1 MNMYVESN
9 DMVKSMPSFGERLQ
23 QLMSEQG
30 ITAAYL
36 ARKTG
41 LSKPT
46 LSAILNGATT
56 DPRISSVIAIAR
68 VVGCDPVWLFVGK
81 SGAEFAS
88 STEISQVPIWELA
101 ELEGKPSDAIPLIDT
116 GRHLVVEDGGH
127 LCAVVAANDDLAG
140 SGIHKGD
147 FIVIDMAPEQRKLES
162 DDIALVRHNGKALL
176 LRAKSALD
184 GINLV
189 VDDPHFGF
197 LKAGEATVLGKMV
210 ELRRA

>member
-1 MNMYVESN
+1 MFVESN
-9 DMVKSMPSFGERLQ
+9 DMVKLMSSFNERLQ
-23 QLMSEQG
+23 QLMNEKG
-30 ITAAYL
+30 LKPADL

-46 LSAILNGATT
+46 LSAIIRGTTT
-56 DPRISSVIAIAR
+56 DPRISSVLGISR
-68 VVGCDPVWLFVGK
+68 VLGCDPVWLFVGK
-81 SGAEFAS
+81 NSAEYAS
-88 STEISQVPIWELA
+88 SAEISKVPIWEL
-101 ELEGKPSDAIPLIDT
+101 KDMVSHPSDAIPLIDT

-140 SGIHKGD
+140 SGIHSGD
-147 FIVIDMAPEQRKLES
+147 FIVIDMSPEQRKLETG
-162 DDIALVRHNGKALL
+162 DIALVQHGDKALL

-184 GINLV
+184 GMNLV

-197 LKAGEATVLGKMV
+197 LKASEALVLGKMI

>member
-1 MNMYVESN
+1 MFVESN
-9 DMVKSMPSFGERLQ
+9 DMVKLMSSFNERLQ
-23 QLMSEQG
+23 QLMNEKG
-30 ITAAYL
+30 LKPADL

-46 LSAILNGATT
+46 LSAIIRGTTT
-56 DPRISSVIAIAR
+56 DPRISSVLGISR
-68 VVGCDPVWLFVGK
+68 VLGCDPVWLFVGK
-81 SGAEFAS
+81 NSAEYAS
-88 STEISQVPIWELA
+88 SAEISKVPIWEL
-101 ELEGKPSDAIPLIDT
+101 KDMVSHPSDAIPLIDT

-140 SGIHKGD
+140 SGIHSGD
-147 FIVIDMAPEQRKLES
+147 FIVIDMSPEQRKLETG
-162 DDIALVRHNGKALL
+162 DIALVRHGDKALL

-184 GINLV
+184 GMNLV

-197 LKAGEATVLGKMV
+197 LKASEALVLGKMI

>member
-1 MNMYVESN
+1 MFVESN
-9 DMVKSMPSFGERLQ
+9 DMVKLMSSFNERLQ
-23 QLMSEQG
+23 QLMNEKG
-30 ITAAYL
+30 LKPADL

-46 LSAILNGATT
+46 LSAIIRGTTT
-56 DPRISSVIAIAR
+56 DPRISSVLGISR
-68 VVGCDPVWLFVGK
+68 VLGCDPVWLFVGK
-81 SGAEFAS
+81 NSVEYAS
-88 STEISQVPIWELA
+88 SAEISKVPIWEL
-101 ELEGKPSDAIPLIDT
+101 KDMVSHPSDAIPLIDT

-140 SGIHKGD
+140 SGIHSGD
-147 FIVIDMAPEQRKLES
+147 FIVIDMSPEQRKLETG
-162 DDIALVRHNGKALL
+162 DIALVRHGDKALL

-184 GINLV
+184 GMNLV

-197 LKAGEATVLGKMV
+197 LKASEALVLGKMI

>member
-1 MNMYVESN
+1 MFVKSN
-9 DMVKSMPSFGERLQ
+9 DMVNLMSSFTERLR
-23 QLMSEQG
+23 QLMDEKG
-30 ITAAYL
+30 LKPADL

-46 LSAILNGATT
+46 LSAIIRGNTS
-56 DPRISSVIAIAR
+56 DPRISSILGISR
-68 VVGCDPVWLFVGK
+68 VLGCDPIWLFVGK
-81 SGAEFAS
+81 SSSEYAS
-88 STEISQVPIWELA
+88 SAEISKVPIWELNDIA
-101 ELEGKPSDAIPLIDT
+101 GHPSDALPLIDT

-147 FIVIDMAPEQRKLES
+147 FIVIDMSPDQRKLES
-162 DDIALVRHNGKALL
+162 DDIALVQHGEKALL
-176 LRAKSALD
+176 LRAKSALE
-184 GINLV
+184 GMNLV

-197 LKAGEATVLGKMV
+197 LKANEALVLGKMI

>member
-1 MNMYVESN
+1 MFVESN
-9 DMVKSMPSFGERLQ
+9 DMVKLMSSFNERLQ
-23 QLMSEQG
+23 QLMNEKG
-30 ITAAYL
+30 LKPADL

-46 LSAILNGATT
+46 LSAIIRGTTT
-56 DPRISSVIAIAR
+56 DPRISSVLGISR
-68 VVGCDPVWLFVGK
+68 VLGCDPVWLFVGK
-81 SGAEFAS
+81 NSAEYAS
-88 STEISQVPIWELA
+88 SAEISKVPIWEL
-101 ELEGKPSDAIPLIDT
+101 KDMVSHPNDAIPLIDT

-140 SGIHKGD
+140 SGIHSGD
-147 FIVIDMAPEQRKLES
+147 FIVIDMSPEQRKLETG
-162 DDIALVRHNGKALL
+162 DIALVRHGDKALL

-184 GINLV
+184 GMNLV

-197 LKAGEATVLGKMV
+197 LKASEALVLGKMI

>member
-1 MNMYVESN
+1 MFVESN
-9 DMVKSMPSFGERLQ
+9 EMVKSMSSFNERLK
-23 QLMSEQG
+23 QLMEEKG
-30 ITAAYL
+30 LKPADL

-56 DPRISSVIAIAR
+56 DPRISSVLGIAR
-68 VVGCDPVWLFVGK
+68 VLGCDPIWLFVGK
-81 SGAEFAS
+81 ASAEFAS
-88 STEISQVPIWELA
+88 STEISQVPIWDLA
-101 ELEGKPSDAIPLIDT
+101 ALEGQPSDAIPLINT

-147 FIVIDMAPEQRKLES
+147 FIVIDMTPEQRKLES
-162 DDIALVRHNGKALL
+162 EDIALVRHNGKALL

-184 GINLV
+184 GMNLV

-197 LKAGEATVLGKMV
+197 LKASEATVLGKMV

>member
-1 MNMYVESN
+1 MFVESN
-9 DMVKSMPSFGERLQ
+9 DMVKLMSSFNERLQ
-23 QLMSEQG
+23 RLMNEKG
-30 ITAAYL
+30 LKPADL

-46 LSAILNGATT
+46 LSAIIRGATT
-56 DPRISSVIAIAR
+56 DPRISSVLGISR
-68 VVGCDPVWLFVGK
+68 VLGCDPVWLFVGK
-81 SGAEFAS
+81 NSAEYAS
-88 STEISQVPIWELA
+88 SAEISKVPIWEL
-101 ELEGKPSDAIPLIDT
+101 KDMVNHPSDTIPLIDT

-140 SGIHKGD
+140 SGIHSGD
-147 FIVIDMAPEQRKLES
+147 FIVIDMSPEQRKLETG
-162 DDIALVRHNGKALL
+162 DIALVRHGDKALL

-184 GINLV
+184 GMNLV

-197 LKAGEATVLGKMV
+197 LKASEALVLGKMI

>member
-1 MNMYVESN
+1 MFVESN
-9 DMVKSMPSFGERLQ
+9 EVVGLMSSFNERLR
-23 QLMSEQG
+23 QLMGEKG
-30 ITAAYL
+30 LKPADL

-46 LSAILNGATT
+46 LSAIINGTTT
-56 DPRISSVIAIAR
+56 DPRISSVLSIAR
-68 VVGCDPVWLFVGK
+68 VLGCDPIQLFVGK
-81 SGAEFAS
+81 SSSEFAS
-88 STEISQVPIWELA
+88 SAEISRVPIWELEDIA
-101 ELEGKPSDAIPLIDT
+101 GQPSDALPLIDT

-127 LCAVVAANDDLAG
+127 LCAVVAGNDDLAG

-147 FIVIDMAPEQRKLES
+147 FIVIDMATEQRKLAPE
-162 DDIALVRHNGKALL
+162 DIALVRHGDRALL

-184 GINLV
+184 GMNLV

-197 LKAGEATVLGKMV
+197 LKASDATVLGKMV

>member
-1 MNMYVESN
+1 MFVESN
-9 DMVKSMPSFGERLQ
+9 DMVKLMSSFNERLQ
-23 QLMSEQG
+23 QLMNEKG
-30 ITAAYL
+30 LKPADL

-46 LSAILNGATT
+46 LSAIIRGTTT
-56 DPRISSVIAIAR
+56 DPRISSVLGISR
-68 VVGCDPVWLFVGK
+68 VLGCDPVWLFVGK
-81 SGAEFAS
+81 NSAEYAS
-88 STEISQVPIWELA
+88 SAEISKVPIWELKDM
-101 ELEGKPSDAIPLIDT
+101 LNHPSDTIPLIDT

-140 SGIHKGD
+140 SGIHSGD
-147 FIVIDMAPEQRKLES
+147 FIVIDMSPEQRKLETG
-162 DDIALVRHNGKALL
+162 DIALVRHGDKALL

-184 GINLV
+184 GMNLV

-197 LKAGEATVLGKMV
+197 LKASEALVLGKMI

>member
-1 MNMYVESN
+1 MFVESN
-9 DMVKSMPSFGERLQ
+9 EMAKSMSSFNERLQ
-23 QLMSEQG
+23 QLMDEKG
-30 ITAAYL
+30 LKPADL

-46 LSAILNGATT
+46 LSAILHGTTT
-56 DPRISSVIAIAR
+56 DPRISSVLGISR
-68 VVGCDPVWLFVGK
+68 VLGCDPIWLFVGK
-81 SGAEFAS
+81 GSSEFAS
-88 STEISQVPIWELA
+88 SAEISKVPIWELA
-101 ELEGKPSDAIPLIDT
+101 DMASHSSDALPLIDT

-127 LCAVVAANDDLAG
+127 LCAVVADNDDLAD

-147 FIVIDMAPEQRKLES
+147 FIVVDMTKEQRKLDS
-162 DDIALVRHNGKALL
+162 GDIALVRHNGKALL

-184 GINLV
+184 GMNLV

-197 LKAGEATVLGKMV
+197 LKASEATVLGKMI